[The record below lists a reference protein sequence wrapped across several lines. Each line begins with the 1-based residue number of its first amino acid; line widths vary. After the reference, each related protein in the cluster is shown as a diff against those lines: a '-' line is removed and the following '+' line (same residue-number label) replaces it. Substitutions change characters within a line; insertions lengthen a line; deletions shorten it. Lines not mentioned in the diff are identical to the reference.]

1 MWPFKKRI
9 DPVSVRLSAHASD
22 IAVLYQRLY
31 QLERYL
37 QYELMDRTNKID
49 KRVKDLEKI
58 LKSCNITVT
67 VIDKD

>member
-9 DPVSVRLSAHASD
+9 DPVALVSERLSSHARD
-22 IAVLYQRLY
+22 IAALYSRLY
-31 QLERYL
+31 QL
-37 QYELMDRTNKID
+37 YELMDRISKID

>member
-9 DPVSVRLSAHASD
+9 DPVSIRLSGHDCHISN
-22 IAVLYQRLY
+22 LYQRVYNL
-31 QLERYL
+31 
-37 QYELMDRTNKID
+37 ELMVATLD

>member
-1 MWPFKKRI
+1 MWPFKKHI
-9 DPVSVRLSAHASD
+9 DPV

-31 QLERYL
+31 QIERYMATDIL
-37 QYELMDRTNKID
+37 KRIDELD

>member
-9 DPVSVRLSAHASD
+9 DPVSVRLSSHACD

-31 QLERYL
+31 QIDRYTA
-37 QYELMDRTNKID
+37 TNILPRIDALD
-49 KRVKDLEKI
+49 KRVRDLEKI